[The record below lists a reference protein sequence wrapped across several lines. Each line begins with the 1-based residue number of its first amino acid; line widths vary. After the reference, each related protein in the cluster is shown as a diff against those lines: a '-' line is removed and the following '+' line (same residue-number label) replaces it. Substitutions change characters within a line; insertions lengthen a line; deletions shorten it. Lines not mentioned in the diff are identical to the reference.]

1 MSIRRVVNESLSLGG
16 KFRMKN
22 LFRSLAAV
30 ALAVAGLLAV
40 VSAPA
45 NAATHKKSV
54 VCYRLKSNKVQSK
67 RYETKGGICPKG
79 WSKHKPK
86 PTSSPPSGGL
96 QGSNKSGDIDLAVP
110 SSVSLAINGSS
121 FDAPL
126 VGATTSGSTGYTAGG
141 KVSFSSYPAA
151 GSGAGRT
158 SITNGSVD
166 IGFSDQPMTPSAG
179 TLPSGAV
186 ESNFVQVPFALGG
199 AVVGY
204 NLAGIPNIELTTNEV
219 AKIFDGQITQW
230 SDPAIINTNGGLS
243 STTGKLLRALYTGN
257 SSSDTIKVVYR
268 SASSGTTYAFTDWL
282 HASGGSTHNPSGN
295 PMEGSGNAWH
305 ATNILGAANN
315 AALATDINANPGSI
329 GYIEYSYLLIPGNA
343 AIQSASLQDREG
355 QWIQPTL
362 TNIANA
368 AAAAGTNITPD
379 SFSIVNQGG
388 ANVWP
393 LATYSWAIVAKNQ
406 SNEAKGEAIV
416 KYLDWETHYAQGAL
430 AKAEGYVPLPA
441 AVAAYSR
448 QQLSNVT
455 SGGAELLTKTS

>member
-1 MSIRRVVNESLSLGG
+1 
-16 KFRMKN
+16 MKN

-45 NAATHKKSV
+45 SAATHKKSV

-67 RYETKGGICPKG
+67 RYETKGGVCPKG

-86 PTSSPPSGGL
+86 TTTTTTPATGGL
-96 QGSNKSGDIDLAVP
+96 QGSNKSGDIDLVVP

-121 FDAPL
+121 FDAPM
-126 VGATTSGSTGYTAGG
+126 VGATTSGSTGYSAGG

-158 SITNGSVD
+158 SITNGSVN

-186 ESNFVQVPFALGG
+186 EANYVQVPYILGG

-204 NLAGIPNIELTTNEV
+204 NLGSSLNNIKLTTNEV
-219 AKIFDGQITQW
+219 AKIFDGTITQW
-230 SDPAIINTNGGLS
+230 SNLAIINTNGGLS
-243 STTGKLLRALYTGN
+243 STTGKALQALYTSN
-257 SSSDTIKVVYR
+257 SPTDTIKVIYR

-282 HASGGSTHNPSGN
+282 HASGGSSHTPSGN
-295 PMEGSGNAWH
+295 PMEGSGNSWH

-355 QWIQPTL
+355 QWLQPSL
-362 TNIANA
+362 TNIAAA

-379 SFSIVNQGG
+379 SFSIVNEPGN
-388 ANVWP
+388 NVWP
-393 LATYSWAIVAKNQ
+393 LATYSWAIVLKNQ
-406 SNEAKGEAIV
+406 TNEANGEAIV

-448 QQLSNVT
+448 QQLMNVT
-455 SGGAELLTKTS
+455 SGGTVLLTQTS

>member
-1 MSIRRVVNESLSLGG
+1 
-16 KFRMKN
+16 MKK
-22 LFRSLAAV
+22 LTRSMAAA
-30 ALAVAGLLAV
+30 ALALAGLLTIASV
-40 VSAPA
+40 PA
-45 NAATHKKSV
+45 LAGTTKGKTV
-54 VCYRLKSNKVQSK
+54 TCYRLHNNKVQSK
-67 RYETKGGICPKG
+67 RITDAKGTCPSG

-86 PTSSPPSGGL
+86 PTKTTAPGSL
-96 QGSNKSGDIDLAVP
+96 QGSNKSGDIDLVVP
-110 SSVSLAINGSS
+110 GSASLAINGSS
-121 FDAPL
+121 FDAPM

-166 IGFSDQPMTPSAG
+166 IGFSDQPMTPTAA

-186 ESNFVQVPFALGG
+186 EANYVQVPYILGG

-204 NLAGIPNIELTTNEV
+204 NLGAGLNNIKLTTNEV
-219 AKIFDGQITQW
+219 AKIFDGQITTW
-230 SDPAIINTNGGLS
+230 SNLAIINTNGGVD
-243 STTGKLLRALYTGN
+243 STTGKALQALYTSN
-257 SSSDTIKVVYR
+257 AAANTIKVIYR

-282 HASGGSTHNPSGN
+282 HASGGSPHTPSGN

-315 AALATDINANPGSI
+315 AALATDINATPGSI
-329 GYIEYSYLLIPGNA
+329 GYIEYSYLMIPGNA

-355 QWIQPTL
+355 VWLQPSL
-362 TNIANA
+362 TNIAAA

-379 SFSIVNQGG
+379 NFSIVNEGG
-388 ANVWP
+388 KNVWP

-406 SNEAKGEAIV
+406 TNEAKGEAIV

-430 AKAEGYVPLPA
+430 AKAEGYVPLPT

-448 QQLSNVT
+448 QQLMGVT
-455 SGGAELLTKTS
+455 SGGTVLLTKTS